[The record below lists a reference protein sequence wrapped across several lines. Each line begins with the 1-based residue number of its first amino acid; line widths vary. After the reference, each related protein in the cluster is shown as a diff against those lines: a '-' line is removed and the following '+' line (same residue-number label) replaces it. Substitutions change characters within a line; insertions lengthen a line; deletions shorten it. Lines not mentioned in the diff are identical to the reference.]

1 MITSAVRSR
10 SSTRFSLPYDSGV
23 KSACRV
29 NTVSPGPILTPI
41 YDRFGLPAE
50 AIETRRGKLAA
61 EVPLKRLGA
70 PEEVAGVVAFL
81 VSDDASFI
89 TGADIIVD
97 GGIG

>member
-1 MITSAVRSR
+1 VGI
-10 SSTRFSLPYDSGV
+10 
-23 KSACRV
+23 RV

-61 EVPLKRLGA
+61 EVPLKRLGE

-81 VSDDASFI
+81 ASDDASFI